1 ARASVRYSCRVC
13 GVELEHRQSDTERIA
28 WVASA
33 ICLLALFG
41 GLILR
46 DYFGTRVSDAVLL
59 VTSVLASISF
69 VVGALV
75 WMSTQHSSSR
85 PTRPPVDQSA
95 ALTCPKGWSRAWSH
109 SHSAGLAPMSCRSS
123 SRSTTRPAS
132 FSSRRGSSWHSIRA
146 TPLSLQSLFA
156 GRRRSSEGLPT
167 SQSIKR
173 MNRSGSLH

>member
-1 ARASVRYSCRVC
+1 MVLGEDMGEQCPRCGRQFGWRGPRHEVRTTGRWKARASVRYSCRVC

-95 ALTCPKGWSRAWSH
+95 ALTC
-109 SHSAGLAPMSCRSS
+109 
-123 SRSTTRPAS
+123 
-132 FSSRRGSSWHSIRA
+132 
-146 TPLSLQSLFA
+146 
-156 GRRRSSEGLPT
+156 
-167 SQSIKR
+167 
-173 MNRSGSLH
+173 